1 MWFVCQRFNDKPLSY
16 IWMKNLY
23 HTIFYQLNC
32 CNDNFYTFNHCHIW
46 NFPKYTIS
54 IDFLIFLYSFI
65 FCALVYEELLMV
77 NNKLYE
83 FGKAVMLTSNK
94 KEKRDCNI
102 PITTL
107 MHGLLYILIF
117 IAIWIIS
124 NTIKKSCKNVYDIY
138 CSSSINSIMTLKGI
152 IMFHA

>member
-1 MWFVCQRFNDKPLSY
+1 MQWQFNDQITVIY
-16 IWMKNLY
+16 ETY
-23 HTIFYQLNC
+23 
-32 CNDNFYTFNHCHIW
+32 
-46 NFPKYTIS
+46 PKHAIS
-54 IDFLIFLYSFI
+54 NEFLLFLFDFI
-65 FCALVYEELLMV
+65 FRALVYEELLMV

-83 FGKAVMLTSNK
+83 FGKATMLTSNK

-102 PITTL
+102 PDTTL

-124 NTIKKSCKNVYDIY
+124 YRIEKSCKNVYDIY